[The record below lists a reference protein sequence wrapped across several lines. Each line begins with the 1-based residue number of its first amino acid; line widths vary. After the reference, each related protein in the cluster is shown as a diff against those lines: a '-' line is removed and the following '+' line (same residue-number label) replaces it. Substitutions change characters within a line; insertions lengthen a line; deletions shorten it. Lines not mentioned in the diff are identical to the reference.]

1 MSVFNLDFEMLSLYY
16 DDLKWMK
23 YISWET
29 KFMLVVVLL
38 PLFIGLTTVL
48 LVKSITEIVWLSL
61 LVLTLTLTLTL
72 TPTLTLTRT

>member
-1 MSVFNLDFEMLSLYY
+1 MLSLYY
-16 DDLKWMK
+16 NDLKWMK

-48 LVKSITEIVWLSL
+48 LVKSITEILWLSL
-61 LVLTLTLTLTL
+61 LVTSLLSNPHRDRAC
-72 TPTLTLTRT
+72 TPTHTGCTPTYL